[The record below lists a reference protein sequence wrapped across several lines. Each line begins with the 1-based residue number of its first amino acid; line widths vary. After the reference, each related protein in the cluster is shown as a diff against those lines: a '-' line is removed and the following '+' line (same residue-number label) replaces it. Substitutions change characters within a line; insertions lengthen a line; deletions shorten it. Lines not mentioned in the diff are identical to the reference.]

1 MKPETFL
8 KNGSVHVWDQS
19 FAVIRSRR
27 THPEAFAN
35 IIDHN
40 EITVIMDETRVD
52 EEDVI
57 EIQKGWKLLTFDMVL
72 PFELV
77 GFMATVSKAFAEEE
91 IPIFIVSAYSTDHV
105 FVKEKDL
112 PKAKEKLRAFGCRI
126 D

>member
-1 MKPETFL
+1 MNPETFL

-19 FAVIRSRR
+19 FAMIRSRR

-40 EITVIMDETRVD
+40 EITVIMEETKVD

-57 EIQKGWKLLTFDMVL
+57 EIQKGWKLLTFEMVL

-77 GFMATVSKAFAEEE
+77 GFLATVSTAFAEEE
-91 IPIFIVSAYSTDHV
+91 IPIFAVSAYSTDHL
-105 FVKEKDL
+105 FVREKDL
-112 PKAKEKLRAFGCRI
+112 PKAKGN
-126 D
+126 

>member
-8 KNGSVHVWDQS
+8 NNGCVHVWDQS
-19 FAVIRSRR
+19 FAMIRSRR

-40 EITVIMDETRVD
+40 EITVIMDETKVD

-57 EIQKGWKLLTFDMVL
+57 EIEKGWRLLTFEMVL
-72 PFELV
+72 PLELV
-77 GFMATVSKAFAEEE
+77 GFLATVSTAFAEEE
-91 IPIFIVSAYSTDHV
+91 IPIFAVSAYSTDHI
-105 FVKEKDL
+105 FVRDKDL
-112 PKAKEKLRAFGCRI
+112 PKAKEKLRTLGCRI

>member
-1 MKPETFL
+1 MNPETFL
-8 KNGSVHVWDQS
+8 NNGCVHVWDQG
-19 FAVIRSRR
+19 FAMIRSRR

-40 EITVIMDETRVD
+40 EITVIMDQTKVD

-57 EIQKGWKLLTFDMVL
+57 EIQKDWKLLTFEMVL

-77 GFMATVSKAFAEEE
+77 GFLATVSNAFAEER
-91 IPIFIVSAYSTDHV
+91 IPIFAVSAYSTDHL
-105 FVKEKDL
+105 FVREKDL
-112 PKAKEKLRAFGCRI
+112 PKAKEKLRALGCRI